1 MTWAALFGYSRW
13 RQLSARA
20 ANRAAAVGSSG
31 CADVGAVA
39 VGDTE
44 FAACTVELSTLE
56 RAANWQ
62 PRRASPI
69 QSGTRRLAFL
79 FLPGPPEL
87 KIIHLSVCA
96 AAAAHRRPGVSL
108 AGHPC

>member
-39 VGDTE
+39 DAAEGVGAVAVGDAE

-56 RAANWQ
+56 RAANWP

-79 FLPGPPEL
+79 FLPGPREL

-96 AAAAHRRPGVSL
+96 AAAAHR
-108 AGHPC
+108 